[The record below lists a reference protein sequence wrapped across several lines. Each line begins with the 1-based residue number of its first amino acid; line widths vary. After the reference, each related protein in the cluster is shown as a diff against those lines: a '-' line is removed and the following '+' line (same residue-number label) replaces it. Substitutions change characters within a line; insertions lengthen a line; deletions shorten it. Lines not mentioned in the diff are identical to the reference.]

1 MIDELV
7 ERELSWRMATEDEIR
22 ARWLLIESVLGER
35 QRRLWAAAEAKGGGI
50 RPVSRATGLSQ
61 NTIRA
66 GLVEIESV
74 AGGTTAVEPERH
86 RRPGG
91 GRKSLVESQVG
102 LKDALEKLVS
112 PATRGD
118 PMSPLLWTLK
128 STTHLTEELLKRGFE
143 VSVST
148 VGTMLKASGYSLQ
161 SLRKTKE
168 GADHPDRDQQ
178 FRHIE
183 RRVLRHQ
190 RAGHPVISIDCKKK
204 ELIGDFKNGGR
215 EWQAKGEP
223 ETVRVHDFVD
233 KNLGKAIPYG
243 VYDIG
248 RNEGWVSVG
257 IDHETADFAANTIRQ
272 WWRNMGSEAYPDA
285 KELLVVADGG
295 GANGSRR
302 RGWKVALQDLAN
314 RTGLKV
320 HVSHL
325 PPGTSKWNK
334 IEHRMFCHITQNWRG
349 RPLLSQQVIVNLIA
363 ATTTRTGL
371 RIKAKLDT
379 RSYPIG
385 QKFEDADLATVNLI
399 PDSFHGDWN
408 YTVAPNTEI

>member
-1 MIDELV
+1 
-7 ERELSWRMATEDEIR
+7 MATEEEIR
-22 ARWLLIESVLGER
+22 ARWLLIEAVLGER
-35 QRRLWAAAEAKGGGI
+35 QRRLWAAAEAKAIGWGGV
-50 RPVSRATGLSQ
+50 RRVSRATGVSQ

-66 GLVEIESV
+66 GLLEIE
-74 AGGTTAVEPERH
+74 APGTGSDVVDTERH
-86 RRPGG
+86 RRAGG
-91 GRKSLVESQVG
+91 GRKPVAVTQAG
-102 LKDALEKLVS
+102 LEEALEKLVS
-112 PATRGD
+112 PSTRGD
-118 PMSPLLWTLK
+118 PMSPLRWTLK
-128 STTHLTEELLKRGFE
+128 STSQLTEALLKRGFE

-148 VGTMLKASGYSLQ
+148 VGRMLKAQGYSLQ

-168 GADHPDRDQQ
+168 GTDHPDRDQQ

-183 RRVLRHQ
+183 RRVVRHQ
-190 RAGHPVISIDCKKK
+190 RDGHPVISIDCKKK

-215 EWQAKGEP
+215 EWQPAGEP
-223 ETVRVHDFVD
+223 EPVRVHDFVD

-243 VYDIG
+243 VYDIS

-257 IDHETADFAANTIRQ
+257 IDHETADFATNTIQQ
-272 WWRNMGSEAYPDA
+272 WWRNMGSKAYPHA

-302 RGWKVALQDLAN
+302 RGWKLALQDLAD

-349 RPLLSQQVIVNLIA
+349 RPLLSQQVVVNLIA

-385 QKFEDADLATVNLI
+385 QKIDDAELAQVNI
-399 PDSFHGDWN
+399 RPDNFHGDWN
-408 YTVAPNTEI
+408 YTVGPAGMSLK

>member
-1 MIDELV
+1 
-7 ERELSWRMATEDEIR
+7 MATEEEIR
-22 ARWLLIESVLGER
+22 ARWLLIEAVLGER
-35 QRRLWAAAEAKGGGI
+35 QRRLWAAAEAKGVGWGGV
-50 RPVSRATGLSQ
+50 RRVSRATGLSQ

-66 GLVEIESV
+66 GLQEIDNPGNVPEV
-74 AGGTTAVEPERH
+74 VDIERH

-91 GRKSLVESQVG
+91 GRKSVVSTQAG
-102 LKDALEKLVS
+102 LAEALEQLVS
-112 PATRGD
+112 PSTRGD

-128 STTHLTEELLKRGFE
+128 STSVLTEELLKRGFH

-148 VGTMLKASGYSLQ
+148 VGTMLKAKGYSLQ

-168 GADHPDRDQQ
+168 GTDHPDRDQQ
-178 FRHIE
+178 FRHIQ
-183 RRVLRHQ
+183 RRVVRHQ

-215 EWQAKGEP
+215 EWQPKGEP
-223 ETVRVHDFVD
+223 EPVRVHDFVD
-233 KNLGKAIPYG
+233 KDLGKAIPYG
-243 VYDIG
+243 VYDIS

-272 WWRNMGSEAYPDA
+272 WWRNMGSKAYPTA

-302 RGWKVALQDLAN
+302 RGWKLALQDLADH
-314 RTGLKV
+314 TGLKV

-379 RSYPIG
+379 QSYPIG
-385 QKFEDADLATVNLI
+385 QKIDDAELAQVNLL

-408 YTVAPNTEI
+408 YTVGPTGTRLK